1 MMKIDFFM
9 YKRPV
14 ETIMGIMVLAVAALF
29 CWFAY
34 NVSDLQVV
42 KGYNVTAKFLKV
54 GGLNVGSDV
63 RINGIKI
70 GTVVSQKLDNE
81 DYTVDVVMSLAS
93 DIKLPI
99 DSTASIVSDGLIGN
113 KFIKIDPGHAEEI
126 LKNGDILKNTKDFK
140 TIEDLVGEVIFMVT
154 GDDK

>member
-1 MMKIDFFM
+1 MIKFDFLT

-14 ETIMGIMVLAVAALF
+14 ETIMGILVLTVAILF

-42 KGYNVTAKFLKV
+42 KGYNLTANFLKV

-70 GTVVSQKLDNE
+70 GTVVSQKLDD
-81 DYTVDVVMSLAS
+81 DYTAKVEMSIAPE
-93 DIKLPI
+93 IKLPT
-99 DSTASIVSDGLIGN
+99 DSIVSIVSDGLIGN
-113 KFIKIDPGHAEEI
+113 KFIKIDPGHNKEVLKDMGKKSREYYDKNFDFDKLMEKFEEFI
-126 LKNGDILKNTKDFK
+126 NN
-140 TIEDLVGEVIFMVT
+140 
-154 GDDK
+154 

>member
-1 MMKIDFFM
+1 MSKDFLM

-14 ETIMGIMVLAVAALF
+14 ETIMGILVLVVAALF
-29 CWFAY
+29 CYFAY

-70 GTVVSQKLDNE
+70 GTVVSQKLDNS
-81 DYTVDVVMSLAS
+81 DYTADVEMSLTS
-93 DIKLPI
+93 DIKLPV
-99 DSTASIVSDGLIGN
+99 DSTASIVADGLIGN
-113 KFIKIDPGHAEEI
+113 KFIKIDPGHSKEN
-126 LKNGDILKNTKDFK
+126 LKNGDAIKNTKDFK

-154 GDDK
+154 GDE

>member
-1 MMKIDFFM
+1 MIKPDFLM

-14 ETIMGIMVLAVAALF
+14 ETIMGILVLVAAALF
-29 CWFAY
+29 CYFAY

-42 KGYNVTAKFLKV
+42 KGYNITGRFLKV
-54 GGLNVGSDV
+54 GGLNVGSDI

-70 GTVVSQKLDNE
+70 GTVVSQKLNNE
-81 DYTVDVVMSLAS
+81 DYTAEVEMSIAS
-93 DIKLPI
+93 NIKLPV
-99 DSTASIVSDGLIGN
+99 DSSASIVSDGLIGN

-126 LKNGDILKNTKDFK
+126 LKDGDILKNTKDFK

-154 GDDK
+154 GDE

>member
-1 MMKIDFFM
+1 MAKTDFFM

-14 ETIMGIMVLAVAALF
+14 ETIMGILVLTVAALF
-29 CWFAY
+29 CYFAY

-42 KGYNVTAKFLKV
+42 KGYNITAKFLKV

-70 GTVVSQKLDNE
+70 GTVVSQKLDDT
-81 DYTVDVVMSLAS
+81 DYTANVVMSIS
-93 DIKLPI
+93 PEIKLPT
-99 DSTASIVSDGLIGN
+99 DSVASIVADGLIGN
-113 KFIKIDPGHAEEI
+113 KFIKIDPGHETT
-126 LKNGDILKNTKDFK
+126 LLQDGDSMANTKDFK

-154 GDDK
+154 GDEQ

>member
-1 MMKIDFFM
+1 M

-14 ETIMGIMVLAVAALF
+14 ETIMGILVLTVAALF
-29 CWFAY
+29 CYFAY

-70 GTVVSQKLDNE
+70 GTVVSQNLDDT
-81 DYTVDVVMSLAS
+81 DYTADVVMSLS
-93 DIKLPI
+93 PEIKLPV
-99 DSTASIVSDGLIGN
+99 DSVASIVADGLIGN
-113 KFIKIDPGHAEEI
+113 KFIKIDPGHSEEL
-126 LKNGDILKNTKDFK
+126 LKDGDTMKNTKDFK

-154 GDDK
+154 GDE